1 MVEEIY
7 VKGNVD
13 CMSGK
18 EAFNFYNKVQELNTE
33 GNDLAKKLLEEYEEK
48 MQKMLGEIIKLRKEV
63 MDCFGRK
70 KESVYFDS
78 KILSDPQEKG

>member
-1 MVEEIY
+1 
-7 VKGNVD
+7 
-13 CMSGK
+13 
-18 EAFNFYNKVQELNTE
+18 
-33 GNDLAKKLLEEYEEK
+33 